1 MPRKTLKQRRER
13 DAVRDTPERIQELQE
28 KLDGSD
34 SPDTIMMSILEIF
47 RETEWVPEPG
57 KYYTFLYIAKTP
69 DITYDEHPLIAC
81 MEVLK
86 WGFKG
91 LNFHWGT
98 MRNYTWQEVVGSLCV
113 VNNDE
118 IEYLRSLPYAKYR
131 TK

>member
-1 MPRKTLKQRRER
+1 MIDRTE
-13 DAVRDTPERIQELQE
+13 ELQE
-28 KLDGSD
+28 KLDGSEDAD
-34 SPDTIMMSILEIF
+34 SIMMSILEVF
-47 RETEWVPEPG
+47 TETEWVPEPG
-57 KYYTFLYIAKTP
+57 KYYTFLYIAKSP

-81 MEVLK
+81 MEVLA

-98 MRNYTWQEVVGSLCV
+98 MRNYTWQEVVGALHV

-118 IEYLRSLPYAKYR
+118 IEYLRSLSYAKYR